1 MKKYRYL
8 LLSIA
13 VLAMLSA
20 IWFYVLLTNPA
31 QETLDQRVQDIGSQL
46 RCLVC
51 QGESVA
57 DSPSQFSQQA
67 RMIIRE
73 QLQEGKSEQQII
85 QFFQARYGD
94 RILWL
99 PPKQG
104 FSLVAWLIPGA
115 ILLGGLVL
123 LFFVLRNWQRSAA
136 IAIAQPTIST
146 KETSEIDDADFAEY
160 RAQLEQELAADDPIF
175 ARRKKEAS

>member
-8 LLSIA
+8 LLFIA
-13 VLAMLSA
+13 VLAILGA
-20 IWFYVLLTNPA
+20 IWSYVLLTNPP
-31 QETLDQRVQDIGSQL
+31 QETLDQRVQDVGSQL

-99 PPKQG
+99 PLKQG
-104 FSLVAWLIPGA
+104 FALVAWLIPGA
-115 ILLGGLVL
+115 ILLGGLIL
-123 LFFVLRNWQRSAA
+123 LFFVLRSWQKSAA
-136 IAIAQPTIST
+136 ITTTEPATEM
-146 KETSEIDDADFAEY
+146 KETDDDPDFATY

-175 ARRKKEAS
+175 ARQEKEAS

>member
-13 VLAMLSA
+13 VLAILGA
-20 IWFYVLLTNPA
+20 IWFYVLLTNPP
-31 QETLDQRVQDIGSQL
+31 QETLDQRVQDVGSQL

-104 FSLVAWLIPGA
+104 FALVAWLIPGA
-115 ILLGGLVL
+115 ILLGGLIL

-136 IAIAQPTIST
+136 VATT
-146 KETSEIDDADFAEY
+146 GMKEAGEVDDADFAAY
-160 RAQLEQELAADDPIF
+160 RAQLEQELAADDPMF
-175 ARRKKEAS
+175 ARQEKEAS